1 MKPPE
6 QEIMSMLTF
15 FYLLNLAQILTMISY
30 HNIRSFYIQFIEKKI
45 IDLTTILKQL
55 LTFHYL
61 QSSKYI
67 MISCHLE
74 VFIATRGR

>member
-30 HNIRSFYIQFIEKKI
+30 HNIRSFYIQFIKKKNYRL
-45 IDLTTILKQL
+45 DDNRSEESGGFIL
-55 LTFHYL
+55 HYYNFL
-61 QSSKYI
+61 SYCSFYI
-67 MISCHLE
+67 SLSAI
-74 VFIATRGR
+74 

>member
-30 HNIRSFYIQFIEKKI
+30 HNIRSFYIQFIKKKNYRL
-45 IDLTTILKQL
+45 DDN
-55 LTFHYL
+55 
-61 QSSKYI
+61 
-67 MISCHLE
+67 LE
-74 VFIATRGR
+74 ATVDFSLPTKF